1 MEQKT
6 AAKRLSVADGDLYDV
21 SMTDNIRL
29 IREHWDSLHMA
40 QQQMPV
46 LHRAG
51 ENYGMFKEFIFSF
64 SENK

>member
-6 AAKRLSVADGDLYDV
+6 AAKRAPVADGDLYDV

-46 LHRAG
+46 LHRTG
-51 ENYGMFKEFIFSF
+51 ENYGMLKELTFIFICF
-64 SENK
+64 